1 MTRWG
6 SIVGGSLHNVLK
18 TPPWRGVASPSSLS
32 TSLLFCNYGAILGFA
47 ARAGGGVEVGSVS
60 SAVDSESPLQATAI
74 TKASPAT
81 MPINNFGVNFNCLL
95 VMIFFC

>member
-1 MTRWG
+1 M
-6 SIVGGSLHNVLK
+6 
-18 TPPWRGVASPSSLS
+18 
-32 TSLLFCNYGAILGFA
+32 
-47 ARAGGGVEVGSVS
+47 GSVS

-95 VMIFFC
+95 VMIFFCYANYWLFTSIALSSLIVLRLMVLKQIPFERLDMTLKVRLNPHQGWPVHH